1 MLKFKRYINNK
12 LYEKKDLQK
21 AEISDEVVYKVLKQ
35 VKNRVISK
43 YLDIILNF
51 ISCQEHS

>member
-21 AEISDEVVYKVLKQ
+21 AEISDEAVYKVLKQ

-43 YLDIILNF
+43 NK
-51 ISCQEHS
+51 